1 MDTTVPPNT
10 DPTPAPSA
18 LTDPTDY
25 LTVPQVAF
33 ALRLSQ
39 ETVWRMARSGH
50 LTSYRVGNGRG
61 QVRISRDAF
70 RAYLA
75 ATGLPAACPPSP
87 PQPPPAAAS
96 GPPGPKRAADGRDHR
111 PHGTRS
117 ARTARRAPVRPGAGC
132 SSCCSAKPPKVVPRS
147 GSSFRSERAPKYKKQ
162 PLFFPK

>member
-75 ATGLPAACPPSP
+75 ATGLPAGLSAV
-87 PQPPPAAAS
+87 AAAAPS
-96 GPPGPKRAADGRDHR
+96 SSRERSPWTKTGR
-111 PHGTRS
+111 
-117 ARTARRAPVRPGAGC
+117 
-132 SSCCSAKPPKVVPRS
+132 
-147 GSSFRSERAPKYKKQ
+147 
-162 PLFFPK
+162 